1 MKALVSVVTKIFIL
15 SLVIFLFYA
24 LGWLG
29 IMPAKAVQ
37 VLVNTVL
44 VGSALFLLADFMISS
59 RMPGRE

>member
-1 MKALVSVVTKIFIL
+1 MKGLSSIVTRILILALVIA
-15 SLVIFLFYA
+15 LFFA

-29 IMPAKAVQ
+29 ILPVKAMM

-44 VGSALFLLADFMISS
+44 IGTSLFLLADFMISK